1 MDPTNL
7 GRRERQIMD
16 VVFRLG
22 RASVKDVLAGL
33 AEPPTYS
40 TVRAML
46 GKLEKK
52 GYVSHVEDGPRYI
65 YLPAVSKEEA
75 RRTAVEN
82 LVQIFFDGSVE
93 RAALALAKMSD
104 AELPASRIEAL
115 AERIR
120 LAKEEGTK
128 EEGAKEEG
136 TKEVGQ

>member
-1 MDPTNL
+1 MDPTDL

-52 GYVSHVEDGPRYI
+52 GYLSHVEEGPRYI
-65 YLPAVSKEEA
+65 YLSEVSKEEA

-82 LVQIFFDGSVE
+82 LVQTFFDGSVE
-93 RAALALAKMSD
+93 RAALALVKMSD
-104 AELPASRIEAL
+104 AGLPASRVNAL

-120 LAKEEGTK
+120 LAKEDDE
-128 EEGAKEEG
+128 
-136 TKEVGQ
+136 

>member
-16 VVFRLG
+16 VVYRLG
-22 RASVKDVLAGL
+22 RATVKDVLAGL

-52 GYVSHVEDGPRYI
+52 GYVSHVEDGPRYV
-65 YLPAVSKEEA
+65 YLPAVSKEKA

-82 LVQIFFDGSVE
+82 LVQTFFDGSVE
-93 RAALALAKMSD
+93 RAALALAQMSD
-104 AELPASRIEAL
+104 AALPASQIDAL

-120 LAKEEGTK
+120 LAREEGDK
-128 EEGAKEEG
+128 GEGK
-136 TKEVGQ
+136 

>member
-16 VVFRLG
+16 VVYRLG
-22 RASVKDVLAGL
+22 RATVKDVLAGL

-52 GYVSHVEDGPRYI
+52 GYVSHFEDGPRYV
-65 YLPAVSKEEA
+65 YLPAVSKEKA

-82 LVQIFFDGSVE
+82 LVQTFFDGSVE

-104 AELPASRIEAL
+104 AALPASQIDAL

-120 LAKEEGTK
+120 LAREEGNKEEGTQGDGK
-128 EEGAKEEG
+128 GGGK
-136 TKEVGQ
+136 

>member
-1 MDPTNL
+1 MPMNL

-16 VVFRLG
+16 VVFRLE

-46 GKLEKK
+46 GKLENK
-52 GYVSHVEDGPRYI
+52 GYVSHVEDGPRYL
-65 YLPAVSKEEA
+65 YLPAVSKEKA

-82 LVQIFFDGSVE
+82 LVQTFFDGSVE

-104 AELPASRIEAL
+104 AALPASTMDAL

-128 EEGAKEEG
+128 EEGTEEEG
-136 TKEVGQ
+136 K

>member
-1 MDPTNL
+1 MDPSNL

-22 RASVKDVLAGL
+22 RASVKDVLTGL

-52 GYVSHVEDGPRYI
+52 GYLSHVEEGPRYI
-65 YLPAVSKEEA
+65 YVPSVSKEEA
-75 RRTAVEN
+75 RLTAVEN
-82 LVQIFFDGSVE
+82 LVQTFFDGSVE
-93 RAALALAKMSD
+93 RAALALANMSD
-104 AELPASRIEAL
+104 AALPASRMDAL

-120 LAKEEGTK
+120 LAKEDGK
-128 EEGAKEEG
+128 
-136 TKEVGQ
+136 

>member
-1 MDPTNL
+1 MPMNL

-33 AEPPTYS
+33 ADPPTYS

-46 GKLEKK
+46 GKLENK
-52 GYVSHVEDGPRYI
+52 GYVSHVEDGPRYL
-65 YLPAVSKEEA
+65 YLPAVSKEKA

-82 LVQIFFDGSVE
+82 LVQTFFDGSVE
-93 RAALALAKMSD
+93 QAALALAKMSD
-104 AELPASRIEAL
+104 AALPASTMDAL

-120 LAKEEGTK
+120 LAKEEDAG
-128 EEGAKEEG
+128 EEG
-136 TKEVGQ
+136 TGDDGTGEDK

>member
-46 GKLEKK
+46 GKLEGK
-52 GYVSHVEDGPRYI
+52 GYLSHVEDGPRYV
-65 YLPAVSKEEA
+65 YLLVVSKEEA
-75 RRTAVEN
+75 RRTAVDN
-82 LVQIFFDGSVE
+82 LVQTFFDGSVD

-104 AELPASRIEAL
+104 AALPDARMDAL
-115 AERIR
+115 AERVK
-120 LAKEEGTK
+120 LAKEEGK
-128 EEGAKEEG
+128 
-136 TKEVGQ
+136 

>member
-16 VVFRLG
+16 VVFRIG

-46 GKLEKK
+46 GKLETK
-52 GYVSHVEDGPRYI
+52 GYLTHIEDGPRYV
-65 YLPAVSKEEA
+65 YLPSVSKEEA

-82 LVQIFFDGSVE
+82 LVQTFFDGSVE

-104 AELPASRIEAL
+104 AALPASQIDAL

-120 LAKEEGTK
+120 LAEEEGNK
-128 EEGAKEEG
+128 GKG
-136 TKEVGQ
+136 K

>member
-16 VVFRLG
+16 VVYRMG
-22 RASVKDVLAGL
+22 RATVKDVLTGL

-46 GKLEKK
+46 GKLESK
-52 GYVSHVEDGPRYI
+52 GYLSHVEDGPRYI
-65 YLPAVSKEEA
+65 YLPAVSKEKA

-82 LVQIFFDGSVE
+82 LVQTFFDGSVE
-93 RAALALAKMSD
+93 QAALALVKMSD
-104 AELPASRIEAL
+104 AALPASTIDDL

-120 LAKEEGTK
+120 LAKEEVK
-128 EEGAKEEG
+128 
-136 TKEVGQ
+136 